1 MQGGVF
7 IAFVRMGNKRIRQK
21 EKYIFSSGLS
31 KEEKKWILECIDY
44 VKSLNIPI
52 STNIYFKHCRCFDEI
67 GWCET
72 EEDSKK
78 AECTIALSIYLNL
91 HPEEYEIDF
100 KETCIHELLHTIKN
114 KAKNPHKGQ
123 WKKYADMIN
132 QLHESNP
139 EKHKYY
145 IMEKFWKNN
154 LKIAKRMF
162 SEKHR

>member
-1 MQGGVF
+1 ME
-7 IAFVRMGNKRIRQK
+7 NKRLIQK
-21 EKYIFSSGLS
+21 DKYIFSRGLS

-44 VKSLNIPI
+44 VKGLNIPI
-52 STNIYFKHCRCFDEI
+52 SNNIYFKHCRCFDEI

-91 HPEEYEIDF
+91 HPETFETDF
-100 KETCIHELLHTIKN
+100 KEVCIHELLHTIKN
-114 KAKNPHKGQ
+114 KSKNPHKGQ

-132 QLHESNP
+132 SLHESDP

-145 IMEKFWKNN
+145 IMENFWKNN
-154 LKIAKRMF
+154 LKLAKKMF
-162 SEKHR
+162 TLRKE